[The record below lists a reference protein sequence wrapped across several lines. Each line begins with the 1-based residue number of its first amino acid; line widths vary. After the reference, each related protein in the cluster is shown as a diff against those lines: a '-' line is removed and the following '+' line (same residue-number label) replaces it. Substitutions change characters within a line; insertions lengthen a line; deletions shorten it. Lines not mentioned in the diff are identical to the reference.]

1 MGTTRRSSLSNRPT
15 QWPAAPHEAIRHFSM
30 ERMTRYEEE
39 QITARVFRQRC
50 KADEATESR
59 ERKMRK
65 ALQA

>member
-1 MGTTRRSSLSNRPT
+1 
-15 QWPAAPHEAIRHFSM
+15 M